1 MRAMFRS
8 MIVAAFVAASAACT
22 TAPPGSAA
30 PSSPRSAD
38 NGIHALPRLTPAR
51 LAAAMAREPVVL
63 SGEVHDNAAQH
74 AMRAQALRLL
84 LQGGA
89 RPAIAFEQFDADRQ
103 AALNAARTTAQG
115 SVAVRAER
123 IIRAAGAKGWNW
135 NFYRPYVELALQYH
149 LPIVAADLSGA
160 QAMKVAMHGVSSVF
174 APGRAAA
181 LGLRNIP
188 PRLLRAQEHEIAIGH
203 CGLAPKDMLAAIATA
218 QIARDAVLAE
228 SIRPYLSRG
237 VVLLTGNGHA
247 RRDIGVMVHLSDA
260 ERARAISIGLL
271 EDDPQSPERASA
283 YDLAFR
289 MPAQARPDPCK
300 RLRAHQHGSPLFK
313 SH

>member
-1 MRAMFRS
+1 MMRTMFRS
-8 MIVAAFVAASAACT
+8 MIAAVLVAASAACT
-22 TAPPGSAA
+22 TTPPESVPVAV
-30 PSSPRSAD
+30 D

-103 AALNAARTTAQG
+103 AALNAARKAARG
-115 SVAVRAER
+115 SVAARAQR

-135 NFYRPYVELALQYH
+135 NFYRPYVELALEYH

-160 QAMKVAMHGVSSVF
+160 QAMKVAMHGVSAAF

-181 LGLRNIP
+181 LGLRDIP

-228 SIRPYLSRG
+228 SIRPYVSRG

-271 EDDPQSPERASA
+271 EDDPQSPETASA

-289 MPAQARPDPCK
+289 MPAQARPDPCA
-300 RLRAHQHGSPLFK
+300 RLRAHQHGLPLFQR
-313 SH
+313 H

>member
-1 MRAMFRS
+1 
-8 MIVAAFVAASAACT
+8 
-22 TAPPGSAA
+22 
-30 PSSPRSAD
+30 
-38 NGIHALPRLTPAR
+38 
-51 LAAAMAREPVVL
+51 MARRPIVL

-74 AMRAQALRLL
+74 AMRAEALRRL
-84 LQGGA
+84 LQSGA

-103 AALNAARTTAQG
+103 AVLNAARKTAQG

-174 APGRAAA
+174 PSGQAAA
-181 LGLRNIP
+181 LGLRDIP
-188 PRLLRAQEHEIAIGH
+188 PHLLRAQEHEIAIGH

-218 QIARDAVLAE
+218 QIARDAVLAR
-228 SIRPYLSRG
+228 SIRPYFSRG

-260 ERARAISIGLL
+260 ERTRALSIGLL
-271 EDDPQSPERASA
+271 EDDPQTPERASA
-283 YDLAFR
+283 FDVAFR
-289 MPAQARPDPCK
+289 MPAQPRPDPCL
-300 RLRAHQHGSPLFK
+300 RLRARQHGVPLFQA
-313 SH
+313 H

>member
-1 MRAMFRS
+1 MLRS
-8 MIVAAFVAASAACT
+8 MIVAAFVATSAACT
-22 TAPPGSAA
+22 TAPPTDAA
-30 PSSPRSAD
+30 PVPVD
-38 NGIHALPRLTPAR
+38 NGIHALPLLTPAR
-51 LAAAMAREPVVL
+51 LAAAMARRPIIL

-74 AMRAQALRLL
+74 AMRAQALRRL

-103 AALNAARTTAQG
+103 DALNAARDVAQG
-115 SVAVRAER
+115 SIAARAER

-135 NFYRPYVELALQYH
+135 SFYRPYVELALQYH

-174 APGRAAA
+174 PSGRAAA
-181 LGLRNIP
+181 LGLRDIP
-188 PRLLRAQEHEIAIGH
+188 SRLLRAQEREIEIGH
-203 CGLAPKDMLAAIATA
+203 CGLAPRDMLAAIATA
-218 QIARDAVLAE
+218 QIARDAVLAD
-228 SIRPYLSRG
+228 SIRPYFPRG

-260 ERARAISIGLL
+260 ERARALSIGLL
-271 EDDPQSPERASA
+271 EDDPKTPERASA
-283 YDLAFR
+283 FDVAFR
-289 MPAQARPDPCK
+289 MPAQPRPDPCL
-300 RLRAHQHGSPLFK
+300 RLRARQHGVPLFQ

>member
-1 MRAMFRS
+1 MAVAGF
-8 MIVAAFVAASAACT
+8 VAAFAACAMT
-22 TAPPGSAA
+22 PPKSV
-30 PSSPRSAD
+30 PVPAD
-38 NGIHALPRLTPAR
+38 NGIHALPLLTPAR
-51 LAAAMAREPVVL
+51 LAGAMARKPIVL

-74 AMRAQALRLL
+74 AMRAQALRRL
-84 LQGGA
+84 LQRGA

-103 AALNAARTTAQG
+103 AALNAARKAAQG
-115 SVAVRAER
+115 SVAVRAEHV
-123 IIRAAGAKGWNW
+123 IRAAGAKGWNW

-149 LPIVAADLSGA
+149 LPIIAADLSGA

-174 APGRAAA
+174 SPGQAAA
-181 LGLRNIP
+181 LGLRDIP
-188 PRLLRAQEHEIAIGH
+188 LRLLRAQEHEIAIGH

-300 RLRAHQHGSPLFK
+300 RLRAHQHGAPLFK